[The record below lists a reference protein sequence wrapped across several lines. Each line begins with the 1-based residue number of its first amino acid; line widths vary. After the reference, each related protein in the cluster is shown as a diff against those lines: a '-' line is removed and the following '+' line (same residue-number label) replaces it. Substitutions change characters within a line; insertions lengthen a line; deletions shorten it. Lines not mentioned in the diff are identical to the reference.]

1 MKSRDYWQKR
11 AEQIAE
17 RQHKKADEY
26 IEKLKREYEKALKS
40 IQRDIEVFYQRFAI
54 NNEISFAEAK
64 KLLTEG
70 ELEEFRMTLEEFIE
84 KAKDNADGRW
94 TKILDNVYFKTRVSR
109 LEALQIQI
117 RQQIELLKASEQQK
131 TKELLSD
138 VYEDT
143 YYRTIF
149 ELQKGVGIG
158 STFAKVDNKALENV
172 LSQPW
177 QGSNFS
183 ARIWDDRDKLLRELE
198 TALSQAFIRGDSID
212 RITQALAKRMS
223 VSYSNA
229 ARIIRTETSF
239 IVGQATFEG
248 YKASGVVKKYEYLA
262 TLDSRTSQICR
273 SMDGLVFNLNEKE
286 VGVNYPPLH
295 PNCRSTVVPYFDEE
309 IDVGERIA
317 RDSEGDTYY
326 VPADIKYEVWYDEYV
341 RANQTISEI
350 YQSVVQKEPKI
361 TDDVI
366 TAFHIAG
373 AEPAGLE
380 YRLKSFDS
388 FKRKVNTDYTAQ
400 KQSGKRMTKKEIAR
414 GINDIVRYTAI
425 AEGDRLVQVYFDV
438 VEALKKMGYSFVKV
452 KNTWNDA
459 FNPYKGVNA
468 VFHSPNGPNFEI
480 QFHTPESFDMKQNK
494 IHILYEEYRLD
505 TTKPSRKRELLQKM
519 LEMSKGLKKPRDIDK
534 IK

>member
-117 RQQIELLKASEQQK
+117 RQQIELLKANEQQK

-183 ARIWDDRDKLLRELE
+183 ARIWGDRDKLLRELE

-295 PNCRSTVVPYFDEE
+295 PNCRSTVVPYFD
-309 IDVGERIA
+309 D
-317 RDSEGDTYY
+317 
-326 VPADIKYEVWYDEYV
+326 
-341 RANQTISEI
+341 
-350 YQSVVQKEPKI
+350 
-361 TDDVI
+361 
-366 TAFHIAG
+366 
-373 AEPAGLE
+373 
-380 YRLKSFDS
+380 
-388 FKRKVNTDYTAQ
+388 
-400 KQSGKRMTKKEIAR
+400 
-414 GINDIVRYTAI
+414 
-425 AEGDRLVQVYFDV
+425 
-438 VEALKKMGYSFVKV
+438 
-452 KNTWNDA
+452 
-459 FNPYKGVNA
+459 
-468 VFHSPNGPNFEI
+468 
-480 QFHTPESFDMKQNK
+480 
-494 IHILYEEYRLD
+494 
-505 TTKPSRKRELLQKM
+505 
-519 LEMSKGLKKPRDIDK
+519 
-534 IK
+534 